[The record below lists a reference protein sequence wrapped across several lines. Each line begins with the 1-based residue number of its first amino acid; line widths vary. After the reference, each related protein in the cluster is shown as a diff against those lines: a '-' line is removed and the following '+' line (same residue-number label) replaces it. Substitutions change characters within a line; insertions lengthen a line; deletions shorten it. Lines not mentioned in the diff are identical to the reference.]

1 VRHPLIRLSIFRQ
14 RNVTGASIVML
25 LMPAAMFGLFFYLS
39 IYLQQILG
47 YSPMKTGLANLPF
60 TMTIMAV
67 ASTLSKRASKL
78 NFKVILTVG
87 PLLAATGLLYFSR
100 VPVHANYWTD
110 ILPGI
115 VVMAAGMAAVFVT
128 ATMAATS
135 GVSHRESGLVSGLLT
150 TGQQIGGAIGLA
162 ALTVI
167 STSATRDKLANS
179 FPAGDPNV
187 INDALVYGFHHGF
200 IAAAGFALLASLV
213 SLTVFKVR
221 QADPAEST
229 SGAANRRDN
238 AESLAALPGA

>member
-1 VRHPLIRLSIFRQ
+1 
-14 RNVTGASIVML
+14 
-25 LMPAAMFGLFFYLS
+25 MFGLFFYLS

-67 ASTLSKRASKL
+67 ASTLSKRAATL
-78 NFKVILTVG
+78 NFKAVLTVG
-87 PLLAATGLLYFSR
+87 PLLAAAGLLYFAR
-100 VPVHANYWTD
+100 VPVHANYWID

-115 VVMAAGMAAVFVT
+115 VVMAAGMASVFVT

-167 STSATRDKLANS
+167 STSATRDKLANA
-179 FPAGDPNV
+179 FPAGDPNT

-200 IAAAGFALLASLV
+200 VAAAGFAVLASLV

-221 QADPAEST
+221 KPTPEEDAEQAHRARVEPAT
-229 SGAANRRDN
+229 
-238 AESLAALPGA
+238 ALPST